1 MALSVKIKETTHKI
15 LSGRKRLQILQ
26 DVAFYGVF
34 FFIFIKHWY
43 FQSVKMFESAI

>member
-34 FFIFIKHWY
+34 LFCFVFLSSTGIFS
-43 FQSVKMFESAI
+43 Q